1 LFGLPEKTEKR
12 PPLSE
17 KAQRWNR
24 LIERICSRDP
34 SALSGLQK
42 TAVLCFWYDA
52 EVNSG
57 GHSGYFDQ
65 YSEINPTETE
75 SALRIVGGEAMARN
89 FREAVFGGEADEYVL
104 ADAVFGEFS
113 PSLCACLMDFVE
125 LHRAEILEDE
135 L

>member
-1 LFGLPEKTEKR
+1 MSGLPEKR

-24 LIERICSRDP
+24 FIERICSRDP
-34 SALSGLQK
+34 SGLQK

-57 GHSGYFDQ
+57 GHSGYFDR
-65 YSEINPTETE
+65 YSELDPAETE
-75 SALRIVGGEAMARN
+75 SALRTVGREAMARN
-89 FREAVFGGEADEYVL
+89 FREAVLRGEADEYVL
-104 ADAVFGEFS
+104 ADAVFGDFS
-113 PSLCACLMDFVE
+113 PSLCECLMDFVE

-135 L
+135 A